1 MPVAES
7 WEEGRTHS
15 MKRGRKKLCLPQ
27 GGMGPRLGGIS
38 FILQIQDQDSE
49 RQGSLTIVGWLA
61 LPNQSNWSHHEPNF
75 AVFHCGEP
83 IFCLGDGSDT
93 KSKVKYIKPQER
105 EELLLLK
112 RIADS
117 QGPNPEHLGQRAKE
131 SVFLKSSHSVSK

>member
-61 LPNQSNWSHHEPNF
+61 LPNQS
-75 AVFHCGEP
+75 
-83 IFCLGDGSDT
+83 
-93 KSKVKYIKPQER
+93 
-105 EELLLLK
+105 
-112 RIADS
+112 
-117 QGPNPEHLGQRAKE
+117 KE
-131 SVFLKSSHSVSK
+131 SSIMDPILLSSTVESLFSV